1 MAPIE
6 SPREVPKTSPDGTGE
21 SHYDI
26 AVVRFALIQETLA
39 AIGEGY
45 ALPRVL
51 LPKVWD
57 ALQSW
62 HELES
67 STFGPLQAKQAQVEA
82 GRGRPLTICFGKR
95 YPPARLPD
103 LRDVLDPRGE
113 VPEYLIPTIDWRA
126 GRRKEGAGDGCG
138 KVFTD
143 SVTASRPVFARYC
156 SVCREKSED
165 RRQAESR
172 ARIVATWEGRFA
184 VAGGWRLACS
194 GCGER
199 FFATAPQQ
207 RRCDRCRH

>member
-6 SPREVPKTSPDGTGE
+6 SPREVPKTSPDRTGE
-21 SHYDI
+21 SQYDI

-51 LPKVWD
+51 RPKVWD

-62 HELES
+62 HALES
-67 STFGPLQAKQAQVEA
+67 STFGPLEAKQAQVEA

-113 VPEYLIPTIDWRA
+113 VPEYLIPTIDW
-126 GRRKEGAGDGCG
+126 GLDGDGCG

-156 SVCREKSED
+156 FVCREKSED
-165 RRQAESR
+165 RRQGEIR
-172 ARIVATWEGRFA
+172 ARSVAAWEGRFA
-184 VAGGWRLACS
+184 VAGGWRLGCS

-199 FFATAPQQ
+199 FVATAPQQ